1 MLNDK
6 RQKPT
11 QIDSRKFDAKK
22 MVKYKRFNLK
32 QFQVHANIGGF
43 NAGAIITL
51 ECDKKSG
58 SPKIKFW
65 RDRLRDAKK
74 DGCIIEY
81 KAPKSKKDV
90 KENTEGNN

>member
-11 QIDSRKFDAKK
+11 KLDSKKFDHKK
-22 MVKYKRFNLK
+22 IVKYKRFGLK
-32 QFQVHANIGGF
+32 KFQVHANIGGF
-43 NAGAIITL
+43 IKGAIIAL

-74 DGCIIEY
+74 DGCITEY
-81 KAPKSKKDV
+81 KAPKAKKVDN
-90 KENTEGNN
+90 ENTEGNN